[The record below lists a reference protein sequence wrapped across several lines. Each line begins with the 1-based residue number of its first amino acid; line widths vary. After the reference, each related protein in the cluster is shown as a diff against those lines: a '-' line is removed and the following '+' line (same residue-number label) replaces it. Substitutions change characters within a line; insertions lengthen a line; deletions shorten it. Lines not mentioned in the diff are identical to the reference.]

1 MALYD
6 PSMPCPLCEL
16 PVGDDFSRIC
26 CFPCVGIADPRYG
39 MLDDSCAHADCLRTW
54 RKRDRFVEVFNEA
67 LLKCPNP
74 GRSRLAVDAEGYVV
88 WIDGRPA
95 TAG

>member
-6 PSMPCPLCEL
+6 ASMPCPLCEL

-39 MLDDSCAHADCLRTW
+39 MLD
-54 RKRDRFVEVFNEA
+54 E
-67 LLKCPNP
+67 
-74 GRSRLAVDAEGYVV
+74 
-88 WIDGRPA
+88 RPA